1 MLVIGLT
8 GGIGMGKSAASGH
21 FRARG
26 IPAFDADAYVHRL
39 YEGEAA
45 PAIEAAFPGTVIDG
59 RVDRARL
66 AKEIAHEPRR
76 LRELEAIVH
85 PLVVQ
90 AEIDFLC
97 EEERK
102 GTKLAVLDIPLLFET
117 GAQTRV
123 DATIALSTPVAV
135 QRERV
140 LARPGMSREKFE
152 ALLARQHSDAE
163 RRAKADFVVDSGS
176 TLENLYVQLD
186 RLIESLQT
194 RDGEVMARL
203 RRRESRLSGK

>member
-8 GGIGMGKSAASGH
+8 GGIGMGKSSASAH

-26 IPAFDADAYVHRL
+26 IPVFDADAYVHHL
-39 YEGEAA
+39 YEGAA
-45 PAIEAAFPGTVIDG
+45 VRAIEAAFPSTVHDG
-59 RVDRARL
+59 RVDRAQL
-66 AKEIAHEPRR
+66 AKEIAREPRR

-102 GTKLAVLDIPLLFET
+102 GTKLAVLDIQLLFET
-117 GAQTRV
+117 GAEERV
-123 DATIALSTPVAV
+123 DVTITLSTPVAV

-140 LARPGMSREKFE
+140 LARPGMSLDRFE
-152 ALLARQHSDAE
+152 ALLSRQHSDAE
-163 RRAKADFVVDSGS
+163 RRARADFVVDSAS
-176 TLENLYVQLD
+176 TLENLHAQLD

-203 RRRESRLSGK
+203 RRRES